1 MQRTNFKKKWRH
13 GAVVTVFSLVPLA
26 LAGCGTNVM
35 STINGHE
42 TFTKG
47 YVIDEQMLDQVPVGS
62 SREQVLLALGTP
74 STTATFGNEVY
85 YYISQKR
92 SRRAEFQNLHI
103 VSQTVLA
110 VYFGDDDRVTR
121 IAKYGLKDG
130 KLFDFVSR
138 TTPTGGKETTFIGQL
153 IHGLEGTPDLTQNG
167 AIGLPHQ

>member
-1 MQRTNFKKKWRH
+1 MW
-13 GAVVTVFSLVPLA
+13 
-26 LAGCGTNVM
+26 
-35 STINGHE
+35 STFNGHE
-42 TFTKG
+42 TFTNG
-47 YVIDEQMLDQVPVGS
+47 YVIDQEMLDQVPVGS

-92 SRRAEFQNLHI
+92 ARAAEFQNLHV

-110 VYFGDDDRVTR
+110 IYFGDDNRVTR

-130 KLFDFVSR
+130 KLFDFISR

-153 IHGLEGTPDLTQNG
+153 IHGLEGAPDLANG
-167 AIGLPHQ
+167 PNAPRGRY